1 MDKGPGNSVNEEF
14 GMRRILATAALIA
27 ATVIGSAASAATI
40 SQFNRTVNDGVFSLT
55 QAQASYFGF
64 ADADYIGFVRPRQGN
79 GVTWTAGDTFDAAT
93 MWATVTG
100 GASRILAFLNGTNA
114 TLGYT
119 GDTYGLLGTT
129 TLEGTDTYRGVAFL
143 FSEGAGN
150 ITFRGTSTFNMGQ
163 SLGTLDF
170 QPPSVV
176 PVPAALPLLLAG
188 LGGLAFIARRRKA
201 A

>member
-1 MDKGPGNSVNEEF
+1 
-14 GMRRILATAALIA
+14 
-27 ATVIGSAASAATI
+27 
-40 SQFNRTVNDGVFSLT
+40 
-55 QAQASYFGF
+55 
-64 ADADYIGFVRPRQGN
+64 
-79 GVTWTAGDTFDAAT
+79 